1 MRGGVVGAID
11 RVIKDR
17 DRREPGFA
25 DAVEA
30 ELAQI
35 RQVDDLVNA
44 ILDRLTALGW
54 SREELASRA
63 ELNAAS
69 LRRLLTSRSA
79 NPTFATMMSVVEAL
93 GLRLELREHRSVD
106 EMRVAS

>member
-17 DRREPGFA
+17 DRRESGFA

-35 RQVDDLVNA
+35 QQVDDLVNA
-44 ILDRLTALGW
+44 ILDQLTALGW
-54 SREELASRA
+54 SREELASRG
-63 ELNAAS
+63 EPS
-69 LRRLLTSRSA
+69 
-79 NPTFATMMSVVEAL
+79 
-93 GLRLELREHRSVD
+93 
-106 EMRVAS
+106 